1 VSEQPVTTTISYD
14 LMALC
19 LNALRLSKRISDE
32 EQDRQE
38 AFRMC
43 AKLHEFVSWLEDE
56 AEAKRA
62 LLGTLKCAAE
72 AIHSS
77 RNEQT

>member
-1 VSEQPVTTTISYD
+1 MSERTATTTISND

-32 EQDRQE
+32 EQDRPE

-43 AKLHEFVSWLEDE
+43 AELHEFASWLEDE
-56 AEAKRA
+56 AARRRP
-62 LLGTLKCAAE
+62 LLDTIKCVGE
-72 AIHSS
+72 VIESM